1 LERAKRDNKPVFVY
15 TVNDQK
21 MIEKM
26 LQDPR
31 IDAIITDKPDLAIGL
46 REKQ

>member
-1 LERAKRDNKPVFVY
+1 
-15 TVNDQK
+15 
-21 MIEKM
+21 M